1 MWKRKQKEILE
12 ESNDE
17 IPISGYVEAQGLVEK
32 RRTILFFDDEKKL
45 I

>member
-1 MWKRKQKEILE
+1 MEEETEKEILE

-17 IPISGYVEAQGLVEK
+17 ISISGYVEAQGLVEK